1 LGLMH
6 LTLTMVRAKKGNTMV
21 LNRILASFRTQ
32 KSHQAEVEALYGSI
46 MAQSRDPYFYA
57 TLKVPDTVDGR
68 FDMLV
73 MHTYLVVARLRDGD
87 EEATELSQELFDHMF
102 RDMDHALRELGVGD
116 MGISKRIQKMAA
128 KFYGRGEA
136 YDEALGQPGDTALH
150 ESIGRNVFA
159 GMEPPAGSV
168 EKLAA
173 YLRLA
178 QASLDEQLLDKLC
191 AGTVRFPAADVQG
204 GS

>member
-1 LGLMH
+1 MLRG
-6 LTLTMVRAKKGNTMV
+6 KKGNTMV
-21 LNRILASFRTQ
+21 LNRILAPFRTD
-32 KSHQAEVEALYGSI
+32 KRHQPVVEGLYGSI

-57 TLKVPDTVDGR
+57 SLKVPDTVDGR

-73 MHTYLVVARLRDGD
+73 MHAYLVVARLRDGD
-87 EEATELSQELFDHMF
+87 EDATVLSQELFDHMF

-136 YDEALGQPGDTALH
+136 YDEALSQPGEAALC
-150 ESIGRNVFA
+150 ETIDRNVFA
-159 GMEPPAGSV
+159 GVAPPEGSV

-173 YLRLA
+173 YLRSA
-178 QASLDEQLLDKLC
+178 QASLGEQPLEMLYG
-191 AGTVRFPAADVQG
+191 GTVSFPAVDMQA